1 MAYLGNQVA
10 PLVQALEGK
19 ELKLDS
25 DGDSSIQASTDDT
38 VVLKTNNT
46 TAITVDSSGRML
58 LPQLVHF
65 HGNRTGLSQE
75 ERGANINYNVV
86 RDNYS
91 GWNSSNHQYT
101 IPVTGVYHFGFHN
114 IGKSSLDNSDQYHRL
129 QFVRGGSTTDIA
141 QAYHTNDAQ
150 HEPTSLSVTYYLQ
163 ANDLVQIVNSSGVV
177 FNGTYNTFSIC
188 LMG

>member
-1 MAYLGNQVA
+1 MPLTKISQISSLGNTGVTG
-10 PLVQALEGK
+10 LT
-19 ELKLDS
+19 
-25 DGDSSIQASTDDT
+25 I
-38 VVLKTNNT
+38 
-46 TAITVDSSGRML
+46 DSSGRVQ

-114 IGKSSLDNSDQYHRL
+114 IGKSSLDSSDQANKI
-129 QFVRGGSTTDIA
+129 QFVRSGSTTDIA
-141 QAYHTNDAQ
+141 QAYHTNDAE
-150 HEPTSLSVTYYLQ
+150 HEQTSLSVTYYLQ
-163 ANDLVQIVNSSGVV
+163 ANDLVQMFNSSGVV
-177 FNGTYNTFSIC
+177 YTATNNTFSIC

>member
-1 MAYLGNQVA
+1 MPYLGNEVA

-38 VVLKTNNT
+38 VVVKTNNT
-46 TAITVDSSGRML
+46 TAITVDSSGRMQ

-65 HGNRTGLSQE
+65 HANRAGLSQE

-101 IPVTGVYHFGFHN
+101 IPVTGVYHFGFTN
-114 IGKSSLDNSDQYHRL
+114 IGKSTLAAIAQNHVL
-129 QFVRGGSTTDIA
+129 QFVRGGSTTTIA
-141 QAYHTNDAQ
+141 IAYHTNDAV
-150 HEPTSLSVTYYLQ
+150 HESVALSVTYYLQ
-163 ANDLVQIVNSSGVV
+163 ANDLVQMNSFQGVV
-177 FNGTYNTFSIC
+177 YNGNYSTFSIC